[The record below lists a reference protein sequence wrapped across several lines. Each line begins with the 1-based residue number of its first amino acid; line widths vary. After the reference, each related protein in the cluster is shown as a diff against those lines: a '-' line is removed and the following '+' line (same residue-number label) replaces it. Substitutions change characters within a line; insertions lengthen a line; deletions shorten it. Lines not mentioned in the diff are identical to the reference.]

1 MNLWRPLGTLG
12 KSPRDLGITSY
23 PLDSEPPSVHHASTP
38 NTARRSGTGEP
49 ISQTEL
55 GPWLRRSEED
65 REPGEASRACSGR
78 TATTLGP
85 RGTSGSATGTW
96 VSRPGGTT
104 RSLRADRRTTRTE
117 PQPGPD
123 HRWSLRRRRATGW
136 IDGGTGLGV
145 PGRSGHSGAVGHRR
159 DTMGHGSLGN
169 RWSSRVRGRSV
180 DGRSGL
186 RIRVRP
192 LGVGPRIV

>member
-1 MNLWRPLGTLG
+1 M
-12 KSPRDLGITSY
+12 
-23 PLDSEPPSVHHASTP
+23 HHASTP